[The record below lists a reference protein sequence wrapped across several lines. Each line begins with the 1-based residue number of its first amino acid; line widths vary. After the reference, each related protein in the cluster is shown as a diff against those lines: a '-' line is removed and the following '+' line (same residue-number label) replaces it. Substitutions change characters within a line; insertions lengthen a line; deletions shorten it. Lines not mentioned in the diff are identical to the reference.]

1 MRNVGTF
8 GGASDFH
15 LFRRGVELR
24 PTSLDNVSSFEEPL
38 VPSIAKSDSARTPLY
53 ERIVAGGIETIGQ
66 LTRKLGLTER
76 FVKRKLR
83 CAYLSPKIVEALLAG
98 KHRPN

>member
-38 VPSIAKSDSARTPLY
+38 VPSILKAIARAP
-53 ERIVAGGIETIGQ
+53 
-66 LTRKLGLTER
+66 
-76 FVKRKLR
+76 R
-83 CAYLSPKIVEALLAG
+83 CMSESLLAG
-98 KHRPN
+98 SKQLVNSPGSWG